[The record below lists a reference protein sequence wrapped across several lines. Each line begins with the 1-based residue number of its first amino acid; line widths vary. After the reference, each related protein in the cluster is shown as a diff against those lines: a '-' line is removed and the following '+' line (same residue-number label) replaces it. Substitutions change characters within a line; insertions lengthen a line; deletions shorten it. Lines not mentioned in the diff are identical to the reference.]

1 MKSFLLNARERA
13 FPASW
18 AGKKMLRFVA
28 IFLTVLAFASLLWPG
43 SRHSR
48 VAILANTNVT
58 IADTVK
64 CNPGIDLLRRLEVVK
79 LAAYTRREIVVDF
92 SPDPLP
98 IRQHV
103 DQPLWAEERGTTEN
117 KQPTELED
125 SRDGCSIPTPMAV
138 QVVKPPK
145 PVDASHIDFGV
156 ATTAERLS
164 ESLDQFVHWAG
175 YTRTRIFALIEPDDQ
190 GAEGIRAVK
199 AKAEDLGINLYV
211 TVSEDDYLHRYF
223 ALVPL
228 LEENRRESTQ
238 WACIID
244 DDTFFLS
251 MHALVEALKGYDHTK
266 PMYIGG
272 LSEGLPQIANFG
284 MIAFGG
290 AGVFLSQPMLT
301 QVAAVYEDCERMT
314 YTGDRRIGNCIY
326 EYTTARLTVDHRL
339 RQLDLMEDASGFFEA
354 GREPPLS
361 VHHWKSW
368 FKADMP
374 KLGVVSELCGDTCLL
389 RQWRFSDGWILT
401 NGFSVI
407 RYGFKTDPG
416 DISME
421 MTWDAHNGANMEGYL
436 HELGPL
442 RPKDE
447 GKHSYLLVDA
457 ELEPNGR
464 VTQWYIMRDSWHG
477 DQVLELSWRKR

>member
-1 MKSFLLNARERA
+1 MNNLLLNAREWSL
-13 FPASW
+13 PASW
-18 AGKKMLRFVA
+18 AGKKMVRFVA
-28 IFLTVLAFASLLWPG
+28 IFVTIGAFVTLLWPS
-43 SRHSR
+43 SRHPG
-48 VAILANTNVT
+48 AAMHANSNVT
-58 IADTVK
+58 ISNNVK
-64 CNPGIDLLRRLEVVK
+64 CDPDIDLLRRLEIVK
-79 LAAYTRREIVVDF
+79 LAAYTRREIVVEF

-98 IRQHV
+98 ITQYI
-103 DQPLWAEERGTTEN
+103 DTPLMSGDLGTLEN
-117 KQPTELED
+117 NEPGEA
-125 SRDGCSIPTPMAV
+125 RDGCSIPAPMAI
-138 QVVKPPK
+138 QVTKPPK

-156 ATTAERLS
+156 ATTVTRLD

-175 YTRTRIFALIEPDDQ
+175 YTRTRIFALIEPDET
-190 GAEGIRAVK
+190 GSEGVREVK
-199 AKAEDLGINLYV
+199 AKADALGINLYV

-223 ALVPL
+223 ALIPL

-244 DDTFFLS
+244 DDTFFIS
-251 MHALVEALKGYDHTK
+251 MYALVEALKGYDHTK

-272 LSEGLPQIANFG
+272 VSEGLPQIATFG

-301 QVAAVYEDCERMT
+301 QVASVYEDCEQMT
-314 YTGDRRIGNCIY
+314 YSGDRRIGNCIY
-326 EYTTARLTVDHRL
+326 EHTTTRLTVDHRL
-339 RQLDLMEDASGFFEA
+339 RQLDLMEDASGFFES

-374 KLGVVSELCGDTCLL
+374 KLGVISDLCGDTCLL
-389 RQWRFSDGWILT
+389 RQWHFSDDWILT
-401 NGFSVI
+401 NGFSVV
-407 RYGFKTDPG
+407 RYGFKPPKD

-421 MTWDAHNGANMEGYL
+421 MTWDSHNGANQEGYL

-447 GKHSYLLVDA
+447 NKRSYLLADA
-457 ELEPNGR
+457 EDESNGR
-464 VTQWYIMRDSWHG
+464 VTQWYIMRNPKRG
-477 DQVLELSWRKR
+477 DEVLELSWRKR